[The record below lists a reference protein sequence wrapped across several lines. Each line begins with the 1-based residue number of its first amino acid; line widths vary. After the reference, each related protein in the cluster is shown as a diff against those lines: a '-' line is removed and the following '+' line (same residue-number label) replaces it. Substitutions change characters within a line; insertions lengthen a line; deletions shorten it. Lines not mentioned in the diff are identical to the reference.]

1 MGQSLVK
8 DLIASVKKSC
18 ARLWARLQ
26 CFSENFDKP
35 GELKTKGKFRLRL
48 RIPLLLSIGSRLI
61 GAGDPMNLLGI
72 MPAKEGKIDLKHSF
86 LSAVADYG
94 SAFCFFTE
102 NRICVIRV
110 IRGQE
115 RERK

>member
-8 DLIASVKKSC
+8 DLNALVKNPCASC
-18 ARLWARLQ
+18 RAILQ
-26 CFSENFDKP
+26 CFLENFYKP
-35 GELKTKGKFRLRL
+35 GEQKAKHSPWPKLR
-48 RIPLLLSIGSRLI
+48 
-61 GAGDPMNLLGI
+61 DNPMNLLGI

-94 SAFCFFTE
+94 SAFCFGTE
-102 NRICVIRV
+102 DK

-115 RERK
+115 RKRK